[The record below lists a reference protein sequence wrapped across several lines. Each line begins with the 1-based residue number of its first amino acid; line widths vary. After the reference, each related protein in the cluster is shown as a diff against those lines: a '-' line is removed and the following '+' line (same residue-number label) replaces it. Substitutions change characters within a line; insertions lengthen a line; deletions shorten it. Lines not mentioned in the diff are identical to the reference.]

1 MSTGMSDSQFDDRRK
16 FSRIPFPATA
26 HLKAY
31 RGDLHLNCDVID
43 VSLKGILIKIPN
55 DWRGKM
61 HEKFKVD
68 LLLDNAELVINMYAA
83 VAHIDKESVGFLCE
97 HIDLDSI
104 SHLKRLIELNL
115 GDEELL
121 HRELSALI
129 TS

>member
-1 MSTGMSDSQFDDRRK
+1 MTNFPSTERRR

-31 RGDLHLNCDVID
+31 KGDLHLNCAVID
-43 VSLKGILIKIPN
+43 ISLKGILISLPIDWQGEMHDKYKI
-55 DWRGKM
+55 
-61 HEKFKVD
+61 D
-68 LLLDNAELVINMYAA
+68 LLLENAQLVINMYAS
-83 VAHIDKESVGFLCE
+83 VAHIDNDSVGFLCE

-104 SHLKRLIELNL
+104 SHLKRLVELNL

-129 TS
+129 SS